1 MHAIRQSCPSALRS
15 FDVNG
20 ARRAFSISC
29 ARQRGSLP
37 QFLPAST
44 KELSALLYSLN
55 SRILLPKHLTPEQQ
69 RLVFRKENKARLE
82 AEPIEITL
90 GNVTL
95 PLEHLDKLRDLPPKK
110 PTIQQIVGKST
121 TPDDY
126 ENLVRMLEGLKS
138 AGLLLNQPQKEKM
151 VRVLSAADQQHL
163 VLKAFQRASATD
175 MHLRSPGLVTT
186 AFEGLMQ
193 RALRSGLDE
202 AETQKML
209 GFAEQFVELMDDK
222 EHLGNSHMAQDDLRR
237 SPLVIRYPL
246 ALAALRA
253 KHHTGAQDVDGKVSL
268 YAGRLMEAL
277 RQTNYLI
284 VRIAYPYDPTASETD
299 YMQNHLPN
307 EVSQKSVPGSWA
319 TYFMN
324 FRTLSRLWIALH
336 VSRHVLGSDMPHPQD
351 AEKLESHLW
360 SEWTMARRFMEDK
373 ASDQI
378 RELAQQ
384 LQNELD
390 DV

>member
-1 MHAIRQSCPSALRS
+1 
-15 FDVNG
+15 
-20 ARRAFSISC
+20 
-29 ARQRGSLP
+29 
-37 QFLPAST
+37 
-44 KELSALLYSLN
+44 
-55 SRILLPKHLTPEQQ
+55 
-69 RLVFRKENKARLE
+69 
-82 AEPIEITL
+82 
-90 GNVTL
+90 
-95 PLEHLDKLRDLPPKK
+95 
-110 PTIQQIVGKST
+110 
-121 TPDDY
+121 
-126 ENLVRMLEGLKS
+126 
-138 AGLLLNQPQKEKM
+138 
-151 VRVLSAADQQHL
+151 
-163 VLKAFQRASATD
+163 
-175 MHLRSPGLVTT
+175 
-186 AFEGLMQ
+186 
-193 RALRSGLDE
+193 
-202 AETQKML
+202 
-209 GFAEQFVELMDDK
+209 
-222 EHLGNSHMAQDDLRR
+222 MAQDDLRR

-253 KHHTGAQDVDGKVSL
+253 KHHTGAQDVDGKVRL

-284 VRIAYPYDPTASETD
+284 
-299 YMQNHLPN
+299 NHLPN